1 MNVKDS
7 QITES
12 ISKLK
17 KLYLAIMGNSLLK
30 RQLYDIIA
38 TRDIWVNI
46 EDLLGVNKAIQTNE
60 YDLEKLY
67 LQIISLVSFLS
78 VLRNDVARSLK
89 AVSES
94 VMNRMEANKKI
105 LYRMTLGALDYNIDT
120 LGVTASRRKILGLDF
135 DGREIEIRALFC
147 RPGLLGTGP
156 FTVELDHHGDI

>member
-7 QITES
+7 EITES

-17 KLYLAIMGNSLLK
+17 KLYLTIIGNSLLK
-30 RQLYDIIA
+30 RQLYDTIV

-120 LGVTASRRKILGLDF
+120 LADRIGDLFLIVSRADISISGEEKAHYRKFPQLKDLGKHL
-135 DGREIEIRALFC
+135 IA
-147 RPGLLGTGP
+147 
-156 FTVELDHHGDI
+156 